1 MFFGSFLSWK
11 TRHVTIPALNDSRY
25 IGLSV
30 YIVFICCTLGSL
42 VIFIPN
48 EQIQFSYFIRSF
60 FIVIC
65 TTATVCLVF
74 VPKII
79 EVYRD
84 PHSRKRQPR
93 VTSRFLERNHHRAAV
108 TVQNYNTALE
118 DNQHLKF
125 VLSMQE
131 ETVDRLLKELT
142 NLQTGKNNS
151 TNVGTLELE
160 RLVAPN
166 DETEETHD
174 DDPLLEGDDETSI
187 NSMRNHTVSRPECIA
202 RAVSLCLLNKIQM
215 KQLYWPDSVGIG
227 RYSIPSFNDRLHPSS
242 TPSPSKIVFQQ
253 THENSKLIEIVE
265 DNELSSDNLKRLY
278 DGLGSLDEIRLSEM
292 IETDLIS

>member
-1 MFFGSFLSWK
+1 
-11 TRHVTIPALNDSRY
+11 LNDSRY

-202 RAVSLCLLNKIQM
+202 RAVSLCLLNKIQ
-215 KQLYWPDSVGIG
+215 
-227 RYSIPSFNDRLHPSS
+227 
-242 TPSPSKIVFQQ
+242 
-253 THENSKLIEIVE
+253 
-265 DNELSSDNLKRLY
+265 
-278 DGLGSLDEIRLSEM
+278 
-292 IETDLIS
+292 

>member
-1 MFFGSFLSWK
+1 
-11 TRHVTIPALNDSRY
+11 
-25 IGLSV
+25 
-30 YIVFICCTLGSL
+30 
-42 VIFIPN
+42 
-48 EQIQFSYFIRSF
+48 
-60 FIVIC
+60 
-65 TTATVCLVF
+65 
-74 VPKII
+74 
-79 EVYRD
+79 
-84 PHSRKRQPR
+84 
-93 VTSRFLERNHHRAAV
+93 
-108 TVQNYNTALE
+108 
-118 DNQHLKF
+118 
-125 VLSMQE
+125 QE

-187 NSMRNHTVSRPECIA
+187 TSTRNHTVSRPESIA

-242 TPSPSKIVFQQ
+242 TPSPSKI
-253 THENSKLIEIVE
+253 
-265 DNELSSDNLKRLY
+265 
-278 DGLGSLDEIRLSEM
+278 
-292 IETDLIS
+292 